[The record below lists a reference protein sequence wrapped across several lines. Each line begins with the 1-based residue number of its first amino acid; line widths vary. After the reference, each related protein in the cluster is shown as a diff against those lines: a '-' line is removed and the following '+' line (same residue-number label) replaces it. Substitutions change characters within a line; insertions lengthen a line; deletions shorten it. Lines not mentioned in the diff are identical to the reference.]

1 MVASWVDADRIRLS
15 LEWAPPV
22 RTDEHAPWSRR
33 ICRREARPNRGVY
46 RASPVQC
53 GRTGMLPGG
62 PGLPRPSTKKTG
74 MPGTRPGLTIRIA
87 AALETCR
94 DDKGCDRSRFT
105 RTRSGGQRRAHK
117 KSGRDQGFARIH
129 CPEAAETPARSDE
142 QARVGFCV

>member
-74 MPGTRPGLTIRIA
+74 MPGTRPGLTI
-87 AALETCR
+87 
-94 DDKGCDRSRFT
+94 
-105 RTRSGGQRRAHK
+105 
-117 KSGRDQGFARIH
+117 
-129 CPEAAETPARSDE
+129 
-142 QARVGFCV
+142 